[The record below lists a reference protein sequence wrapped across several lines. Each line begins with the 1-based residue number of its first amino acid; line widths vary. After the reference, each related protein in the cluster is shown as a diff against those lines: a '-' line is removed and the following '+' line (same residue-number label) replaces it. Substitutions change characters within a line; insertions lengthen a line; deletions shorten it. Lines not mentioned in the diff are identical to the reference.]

1 MSVKELALL
10 FICEACEI
18 NTRNEIVS
26 QKKRGKLLDT
36 KIWQEKVK
44 EINSKGLPIPC

>member
-26 QKKRGKLLDT
+26 QKK
-36 KIWQEKVK
+36 EV
-44 EINSKGLPIPC
+44 NF